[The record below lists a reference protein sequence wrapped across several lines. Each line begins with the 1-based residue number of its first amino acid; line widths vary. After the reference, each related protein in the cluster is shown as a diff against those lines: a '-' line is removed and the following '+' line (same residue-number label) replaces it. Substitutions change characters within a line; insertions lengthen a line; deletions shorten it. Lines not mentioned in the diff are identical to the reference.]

1 MEINFLIPLLIFL
14 SIIAV
19 LGIFLYLYLRQKQN
33 RLIPK
38 DIYDESQSE
47 YHTRKNR
54 LPYNIATS
62 SSMSS
67 RLLAFYGTS
76 VGFVTLFLLY
86 VAISVSASIW
96 VIIGIVC
103 LSPVTSPFFLLIFPI
118 GLDIFIVPDS
128 NGGIIGYILYSVIC
142 LLAVFAQDRRV
153 FIFIYLI
160 FIMLLI
166 MNVIGC
172 SRIDLSGIS

>member
-38 DIYDESQSE
+38 DIYDEARNE

-54 LPYNIATS
+54 LPHNITTS
-62 SSMSS
+62 SSISS
-67 RLLAFYGTS
+67 RLLAFYGTF

>member
-1 MEINFLIPLLIFL
+1 MESKFLIPLLAFL
-14 SIIAV
+14 STITV

-38 DIYDESQSE
+38 DIYDEARNE
-47 YHTRKNR
+47 FHTRKNR
-54 LPYNIATS
+54 LPYTVTT

-67 RLLAFYGTS
+67 RLLTFYGTF
-76 VGFVTLFLLY
+76 VVLVTLFLLY

-128 NGGIIGYILYSVIC
+128 NGGIIGYILYFVIC
-142 LLAVFAQDRRV
+142 LFAVFVQDRRA
-153 FIFIYLI
+153 FIFIYLV

>member
-1 MEINFLIPLLIFL
+1 MELNFLIPLLIFL
-14 SIIAV
+14 STIAV

-38 DIYDESQSE
+38 DIYDESQNE

-54 LPYNIATS
+54 LPYNIVTS

-67 RLLAFYGTS
+67 RLLAFYGTF

-142 LLAVFAQDRRV
+142 LFAVFVQDRRA
-153 FIFIYLI
+153 FIFIYLV